1 MRCRSGGAIIVA
13 LSTCTALNHCW
24 IMMLNHSKHNV
35 VPATWTSI
43 VSTSWLPNSHLP
55 FSTILGQNWKRMCW
69 RNKIPRF
76 RLSLSL
82 SLSLYLS
89 LHRHLQW
96 AVIWQ
101 RRECSYVASSEVP
114 LNTRLT
120 VRSQC
125 LMHLQK
131 GLPASIMWDHV
142 ISRVAMADFSISF
155 PAFHIFWLVVS
166 TYPSEKWWSE

>member
-142 ISRVAMADFSISF
+142 ISWVAMADFSISF

>member
-1 MRCRSGGAIIVA
+1 MEPSLLLYPPVLPWI
-13 LSTCTALNHCW
+13 TAESWCW
-24 IMMLNHSKHNV
+24 IIQSTTLSLQHEHPLFLLPDFPTHTCHSQQ
-35 VPATWTSI
+35 S
-43 VSTSWLPNSHLP
+43 LD
-55 FSTILGQNWKRMCW
+55 
-69 RNKIPRF
+69 KIGKGCVEETKSQG
-76 RLSLSL
+76 LDSLSL
-82 SLSLYLS
+82 SISLSLS